1 MPGYICATCGTGYPP
16 IERHPDEPLPVC
28 PICADA
34 RQYVPASGQLWTT
47 MDAVARRHM
56 NAWRLVEDGLM
67 GFASEPKF
75 AIGHRALLL
84 HTPQGNILWDPVP
97 LIDEATR
104 DIVAAF
110 GGLAAI
116 AISHPH
122 YYSTMVNWSDAFGGV
137 PVYLHHDDAQWIMRP
152 DETIRLWSGETH
164 VLAEGVTLIRCG
176 GHFDGSA
183 VLHWAQGAQ
192 GRGALFGGD
201 TIMVTPDRA
210 HVSFMRSYPNLI
222 PLPATIVQQIGTAL
236 EPFEF
241 EIIHGPFFG
250 RDIVRDGKQAL
261 RASVQRYVKA
271 LAGDFGSAEHE

>member
-1 MPGYICATCGTGYPP
+1 MPGYICATCGTGFPP
-16 IERHPDEPLPVC
+16 IERHPDEPLSAC
-28 PICADA
+28 PICTDS
-34 RQYVPASGQLWTT
+34 RQYVPAAGQLWTT
-47 MDAVARRHM
+47 MDALARRHM

-84 HTPQGNILWDPVP
+84 NTPQGNILWDPVP

-122 YYSTMVNWSDAFGGV
+122 YYSTMVDWSDAFGGA
-137 PVYLHHDDAQWIMRP
+137 PIYLHQDDAQWIMRP
-152 DETIRLWSGETH
+152 DETIRLWSGET
-164 VLAEGVTLIRCG
+164 LALADGVTLIRCG
-176 GHFDGSA
+176 GHFEGSA
-183 VLHWAQGAQ
+183 VLHWAQGA
-192 GRGALFGGD
+192 GGAGSLLAGD
-201 TIMVTPDRA
+201 TIMVTPDRT

-222 PLPATIVQQIGTAL
+222 PLPAAKVEQIGTAL

-241 EIIHGPFFG
+241 KIIHGAFFG
-250 RDIVRDGKQAL
+250 RDIVSDGKKAL

-271 LAGDFGSAEHE
+271 LNGGPDSAQP